1 MSVESVA
8 NRPQPSANGGPGE
21 AAAPA
26 WGANLPPWPQVDFA
40 EFGEIEVKPISRIQK
55 LTGGFLSRNW
65 LTIPHVTH
73 HDDVDITLL
82 ESYRKARND
91 ADSEVKLTPLVFLIK
106 AVVRALQAFPQFN
119 ASLDGEGKNLVLK
132 KYFHIGVAV
141 DTRFGLLVPVLREC
155 DKKTVEQ
162 LAIELAAI
170 SQKAREKGL
179 SMAEM
184 SGGCFTIS
192 SLGGFGGTGFT
203 PIVNAPEVAILG
215 VTKTRLAA
223 APAQDGGVSWRK
235 MLPLSLSYD
244 HRVINGADA
253 ARFAAFIGTTLADPQ
268 ALRGPAGD

>member
-73 HDDVDITLL
+73 HDDADITLL

-91 ADSEVKLTPLVFLIK
+91 ASSEVKLTPLVFLIK

-119 ASLDGEGKNLVLK
+119 ASLDGEGKHLVLK

-141 DTRFGLLVPVLREC
+141 DTRFGLLVPVLRDC

-162 LAIELAAI
+162 LAVELAAI

-253 ARFAAFIGTTLADPQ
+253 ARFAAFIGAMLADPQ
-268 ALRGPAGD
+268 ALAA